1 MEEGLAEKLG
11 NSLQVG
17 LRNGRLSSLVV
28 YWKRGYMRGTGKW
41 NRKIMR
47 SSLSKRISFKSV
59 CNIFIVHVLRNLSDT
74 SEIYIAFAFVILLI
88 SYRYLF
94 FIAI

>member
-1 MEEGLAEKLG
+1 MEERLAEKLG

-17 LRNGRLSSLVV
+17 LGNGRLSSLVV
-28 YWKRGYMRGTGKW
+28 CWKRGYMSGPGKQ

-47 SSLSKRISFKSV
+47 LGLSKRTFFKSV
-59 CNIFIVHVLRNLSDT
+59 RNIFIVYVLRNLFDT
-74 SEIYIAFAFVILLI
+74 SEIYVAFACVILLI

-94 FIAI
+94 FVAI